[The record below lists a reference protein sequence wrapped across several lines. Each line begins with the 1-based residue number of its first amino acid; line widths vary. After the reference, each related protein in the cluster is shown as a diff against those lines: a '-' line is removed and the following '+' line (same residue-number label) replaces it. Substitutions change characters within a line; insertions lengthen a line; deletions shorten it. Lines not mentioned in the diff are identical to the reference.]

1 MTTTANLS
9 PTSPRMHR
17 RGTFNRRRA
26 PSHLPPVQDQESHDN
41 ALNVL
46 RNYLRGRTC
55 YDVFPVSFRL
65 IVLDT
70 KLEVQKALQ
79 CFLLNGQ
86 SHHQSLSIH
95 FANRSQTSDG
105 RAVPRRPHPGV
116 VSAPLWNSEKSCF
129 AGMLTVS
136 DIIHL
141 IQYYYRTS
149 NFATA
154 ATDVETFRL
163 ESLRGKLPLERLAQ
177 MSDPLSSD
185 IERALGVDTPPLL
198 WASPDQSLYEAASLL
213 IQTHARRLP
222 LLDNDNE
229 TGPEMIVSIMTQYR
243 LLKSIAINVRFP
255 RHFDQDNGAD
265 VNWFHPSVRK
275 KSPTFTFPFA
285 NLGIGTYVANPREAS
300 EGSLPFWLL
309 ATATMSAPVFD
320 VVHEFSG
327 RGISAVP
334 IIDEDGIVVNLYE
347 TVDVIVRYVPLPTYE
362 HRRVNLTLTRSLYPC
377 RH

>member
-1 MTTTANLS
+1 MSTTLS
-9 PTSPRMHR
+9 PNSPRMLR
-17 RGTFNRRRA
+17 RSTVTRKRNG
-26 PSHLPPVQDQESHDN
+26 SHLPPVQDQESHDN
-41 ALNVL
+41 ALNML

-86 SHHQSLSIH
+86 SHQSLPIH
-95 FANRSQTSDG
+95 FTDQPNYRLSCCSSTS
-105 RAVPRRPHPGV
+105 HPGV

-141 IQYYYRTS
+141 IQYYYHTS
-149 NFATA
+149 NFASA

-163 ESLRGKLPLERLAQ
+163 ESLRGKPTLERLAQ

-185 IERALGVDTPPLL
+185 IEKALGVDTPPLL

-222 LLDNDNE
+222 LLDNDSE
-229 TGPEMIVSIMTQYR
+229 TGHEMIVSIMTQYR
-243 LLKSIAINVRFP
+243 LLKFIAINVCFP
-255 RHFDQDNGAD
+255 WLFDQDKGAD
-265 VNWFHPSVRK
+265 ANCSILVYQRSCPTPS
-275 KSPTFTFPFA
+275 SPP
-285 NLGIGTYVANPREAS
+285 
-300 EGSLPFWLL
+300 
-309 ATATMSAPVFD
+309 
-320 VVHEFSG
+320 
-327 RGISAVP
+327 
-334 IIDEDGIVVNLYE
+334 
-347 TVDVIVRYVPLPTYE
+347 
-362 HRRVNLTLTRSLYPC
+362 
-377 RH
+377 